1 MAARF
6 IRPLGQL
13 HLRQLSKPTYP
24 IPRKAMD
31 PAITLTAV
39 EANLKRLLLDV
50 ALFIENSPTSKESTP
65 LVLRFSGGWVRD
77 KLLKKDSKDIDVTI
91 DKMTGYQFGLKI
103 QEYLNLPG
111 NAKKYNDDPAN
122 KRGATAKISKIE
134 ANPDKSKHLETATT
148 KVFGLEIDLVNLRK
162 ETYTEDSR
170 NPQVEFGTPEEDAMR
185 RDATINA
192 MFYNLNT
199 SSVEDLTG
207 KGLQD
212 LKNGLIRTPLE
223 PVETFTDDPLRV
235 LRLIRFASR
244 FGYDIDNPAQ
254 SAMKREE
261 IKKAFMAKITRERVW
276 QEVEKMLK
284 GRDPKNALEYIDSL
298 GLYQVVFVDP
308 VEPEFYIPD
317 LTRWSAT
324 YNTLSRIM
332 DQDENESPFRSI
344 LLSQREDDYLAW
356 LLSALVPLADA
367 PSKPPAKHGKS
378 PTAYATLVVRE
389 GLKASNKAS
398 DLASLSV
405 ANLSAIMETVQD
417 PSGDRGRLGMTIRGW
432 GPTWRHQ
439 VLFAM
444 LHEIFL
450 GLRSED
456 GTSPLSSNHTP

>member
-1 MAARF
+1 
-6 IRPLGQL
+6 
-13 HLRQLSKPTYP
+13 
-24 IPRKAMD
+24 MD
-31 PAITLTAV
+31 PSIALTAV

-50 ALFIENSPTSKESTP
+50 ASFIENHPTSKGAAP

-77 KLLKKDSKDIDVTI
+77 KLLNKDSKDVDVAI
-91 DKMTGYQFGLKI
+91 DKMTGYQFGLKM
-103 QEYLNLPG
+103 QEYLNVPG
-111 NAKKYNDDPAN
+111 NARKYNDDPAN
-122 KRGATAKISKIE
+122 KRGAAAKISKIE

-207 KGLQD
+207 KGLED
-212 LKNGLIRTPLE
+212 LKNGLIRTPLD

-244 FGYDIDNPAQ
+244 FGYDIDGHAQ
-254 SAMKREE
+254 SAMKRDE

-308 VEPEFYIPD
+308 LEPEFYVPD
-317 LTRWSAT
+317 LTRWSTT
-324 YNTLSRIM
+324 YNVLSRIM
-332 DQDENESPFRSI
+332 VQDENESPLRSI
-344 LLSQREDDYLAW
+344 LLAQRADDYLAW
-356 LLSALVPLADA
+356 LISALVPLADA
-367 PSKPPAKHGKS
+367 PGKQPAKPGRP
-378 PTAYATLVVRE
+378 PTAYATHVVRE
-389 GLKASNKAS
+389 GLKASNRAS
-398 DLASLSV
+398 DLANQSV
-405 ANLSAIMETVQD
+405 ANCSAIMETVQD
-417 PSGDRGRLGMTIRGW
+417 PSGDRGKLGMTIRGW
-432 GPTWRHQ
+432 GPSWKHQ

-456 GTSPLSSNHTP
+456 GMSRCWQFTPTNNYSYLATLFSLSFKGGQTKSARGL